1 MLFFLPFKNTNYF
14 LFVFFLNLYKMTE
27 KESASERERERTN
40 NKMKHTNIERSNDHN
55 RDTRGKERKFVDDVE
70 PDEISAAF
78 GSASSSS

>member
-1 MLFFLPFKNTNYF
+1 MNVDFLIVLKILTIFYSFFFESVQK
-14 LFVFFLNLYKMTE
+14 E
-27 KESASERERERTN
+27 KEKERERESERTS

-70 PDEISAAF
+70 PDEISAAL